1 MYRNVKNQVANCP
14 ALYFI
19 TSDGEV
25 VVMTDASDFGIGAY
39 IYQVVDGKERPI
51 IFLSKALHGAQ
62 LNWSTI
68 EKEAYAIFYTLK
80 THDHLL
86 RDIKFTLKTD
96 HKNLTY
102 INLESSQ
109 KVRRWKLF
117 LQDFNFQMEHVA
129 GVNNSVA
136 DAFSR
141 LCSHQST
148 VETEE
153 PHESSLFLL
162 QSEESVKIPTNEYR
176 KIGRVHNSRV
186 GHFGAE
192 KTLDMLHESK
202 EKWKHMRKHIKQF
215 IKQCPVCQLA
225 SDSKILR
232 KIAPFTRAS
241 YEPMEVLNIDAIGP
255 LPEDESK
262 NKFILVIIDCFSRWV
277 ELFGVPDTSALSA
290 AKVLLQHCGRFG
302 TPAIIRSD
310 RGSQFVNE
318 LIEHLSELLVT
329 DQELT
334 TAYSKEENA
343 IVERA
348 NKEVMRHLRAIIF
361 EDRVYSNW
369 STQQIPLVMRILNSE
384 QKARTGVSPAEILFG
399 NAVDLGRY
407 LLYRPGGNPDPDRN
421 LNEHMEQLLD
431 RQRVLIEVAQQTQRE
446 FDTHHMSEFDP
457 DFTDYPVL
465 SYVVW
470 EHPEGRRSKIHMKH
484 RGPFQVVGKVAD
496 AYTIQDLVNGKT
508 YNTHVTN
515 LRPYSFDEDK
525 QDPEK
530 VAQFNSQEFVI
541 ETILEHQGTR
551 DRRGTMSFKVRW
563 QGYGPEAD
571 TWEPYS
577 QLRDTE
583 QLHTYLRA
591 NRMVS
596 LIPKKFRD

>member
-148 VETEE
+148 AETEE

-192 KTLDMLHESK
+192 KTLDMLHE
-202 EKWKHMRKHIKQF
+202 
-215 IKQCPVCQLA
+215 
-225 SDSKILR
+225 
-232 KIAPFTRAS
+232 
-241 YEPMEVLNIDAIGP
+241 G
-255 LPEDESK
+255 
-262 NKFILVIIDCFSRWV
+262 
-277 ELFGVPDTSALSA
+277 
-290 AKVLLQHCGRFG
+290 
-302 TPAIIRSD
+302 
-310 RGSQFVNE
+310 
-318 LIEHLSELLVT
+318 
-329 DQELT
+329 
-334 TAYSKEENA
+334 
-343 IVERA
+343 
-348 NKEVMRHLRAIIF
+348 
-361 EDRVYSNW
+361 
-369 STQQIPLVMRILNSE
+369 
-384 QKARTGVSPAEILFG
+384 KARLRTR
-399 NAVDLGRY
+399 GRY
-407 LLYRPGGNPDPDRN
+407 LGTVLAIARHGATPYLFASKQDGISNSKKIQGLR
-421 LNEHMEQLLD
+421 EQLVAVSFRRFPHLD
-431 RQRVLIEVAQQTQRE
+431 TLMRSFRVL
-446 FDTHHMSEFDP
+446 
-457 DFTDYPVL
+457 L
-465 SYVVW
+465 S
-470 EHPEGRRSKIHMKH
+470 I
-484 RGPFQVVGKVAD
+484 
-496 AYTIQDLVNGKT
+496 
-508 YNTHVTN
+508 N
-515 LRPYSFDEDK
+515 LR
-525 QDPEK
+525 
-530 VAQFNSQEFVI
+530 
-541 ETILEHQGTR
+541 L
-551 DRRGTMSFKVRW
+551 
-563 QGYGPEAD
+563 
-571 TWEPYS
+571 
-577 QLRDTE
+577 QL
-583 QLHTYLRA
+583 L
-591 NRMVS
+591 
-596 LIPKKFRD
+596 